1 MHVQVQD
8 LVGGMGAL
16 RTELTEV
23 HGNVLPTAE
32 RVVKDLK
39 TEIDAL
45 YGKTERTIINI
56 QGELTRLANVPIP
69 PPQVFNVTVPH
80 TPGVGDNSKRTGRAF
95 MYLKGVTKMD
105 IYKGTGWLKWRNKFV
120 TLVRMAYPEN
130 GLECLEGAAKAKEEV
145 GDFGLLTLTPT
156 VDINMQ

>member
-1 MHVQVQD
+1 
-8 LVGGMGAL
+8 MGAL

-80 TPGVGDNSKRTGRAF
+80 VPGVGDKQRTGRAI
-95 MYLKGVTKMD
+95 MDLKGFTKMD
-105 IYKGTGWLKWRNKFV
+105 IFKGIGWLKLRNKFM
-120 TLVRMAYPEN
+120 TLVRMAYPVN
-130 GLECLEGAAKAKEEV
+130 GLECLEEAAKATQE
-145 GDFGLLTLTPT
+145 
-156 VDINMQ
+156 I